1 MKKLIFITALAFSI
15 VGCGDRIK
23 PDDSTLDGYTGDDSS
38 GGATAGG
45 IDVGS
50 GLDGTELDGGKLVS
64 YEENAINDP
73 ANVLSDKIV
82 YFAFDSNAVG
92 NDYIELVKHHG
103 KYLSF
108 NVNASVRLEGHADE
122 RGSREYNVALAESRA
137 QAVKQLMLYEGAS
150 NEQISVISYGEE
162 KPVEFGHDEESMSLN
177 RRAEIVY
184 Q

>member
-1 MKKLIFITALAFSI
+1 MKKIIIVTVLAFFI

-23 PDDSTLDGYTGDDSS
+23 PDGSVES

-45 IDVGS
+45 IDGAS
-50 GLDGTELDGGKLVS
+50 GLGGTALDGGKLIS

-73 ANVLSDKIV
+73 NNVLSEKVV
-82 YFAFDSNAVG
+82 YFAYDSNAVG
-92 NDYIELVKHHG
+92 DDFIELVKHHG

-108 NVNASVRLEGHADE
+108 NASAGVRLEGHADE
-122 RGSREYNVALAESRA
+122 RGTREYNVALAESRA
-137 QAVKQLMLYEGAS
+137 QAVKQLMIYEGAS
-150 NEQISVISYGEE
+150 NNQILVISYGEE

-177 RRAEIVY
+177 RRVEIVY